1 MRLGAVLP
9 LSDRLGTGAGPGVPA
24 DGARRLEDTGFDSI
38 WVFDA
43 IGRGIVLPDPL
54 IALSVAATVTDRVEL
69 GTGILQVPLR
79 RPVELAHR
87 ILTAHLVCEGRLLL
101 GVGAGSTVTDY
112 AAVGVPFEERF
123 ARFATA
129 VPVIAGLLRG
139 ESVDTV
145 AMEPWPAASG
155 GPPILIG
162 SWAGSV
168 WVKRAATEYDGWI
181 GSAAMTSLDVLRDGI
196 SRFRAAG
203 GSRAV
208 VTNIAVDLTAGDA
221 DLDPGTSFHLRCPP
235 QEAARRLALLAELG
249 FDDAVVVVADHG
261 QANLAA
267 IRALVPPQ

>member
-9 LSDRLGTGAGPGVPA
+9 LSDRSANGAAAGVPA
-24 DGARRLEDTGFDSI
+24 EGARRLEDSGFDSV

-43 IGRGIVLPDPL
+43 IGRSVVLPDPL
-54 IALSVAATVTDRVEL
+54 IALSVAATVTDQVEL

-87 ILTAHLVCEGRLLL
+87 ILTAHAVCGGRLLL
-101 GVGAGSTVTDY
+101 GLGAGSTVIDY

-123 ARFATA
+123 TRFAEA

-139 ESVDTV
+139 EEVDGV
-145 AMEPWPAASG
+145 AMEPWPTGDG

-168 WVKRAATEYDGWI
+168 WVKRAATDYDGWI
-181 GSAAMTSLDVLRDGI
+181 GSAAMTSLNVLRDGMA
-196 SRFRAAG
+196 RFRAAG

-208 VTNIAVDLTAGDA
+208 VTNIATDLTAADTELDA
-221 DLDPGTSFHLRCPP
+221 DGSFHLRCPP
-235 QEAARRLALLAELG
+235 DEARRRLEELTELG
-249 FDDAVVVVADHG
+249 FDDAVVVLGDHSA
-261 QANLAA
+261 ANLAA
-267 IRALVPPQ
+267 TRALVPSQ